1 MSYIKSKKIYLK
13 NHPEITES
21 WLQEKIIDEPEILG
35 LGEGLEVKDKERS
48 QPNGRLD
55 LLLKEEDMRFVVE
68 LQLGECDPDHIIR
81 IIEYWQVEQDR
92 FPDIEHYAVLVAE
105 DIITSRYWNILNLF
119 NRYGIPLIAIQL
131 DVRET
136 ENGFTLNFI
145 KVLDESPDDFEE
157 KEGVEFFDRYYWEK
171 KSNLEM
177 LSLVDR
183 SKDILKKFFPK
194 IDLKYNKSYIGI
206 KRDNRVDNFIKF
218 GLRKKYI
225 YFYFKE
231 NTVLDELIKN
241 SEYKKDFQ
249 KVRNN
254 RIGLK
259 INSKEDLEKKL
270 PVIEQIFKEAGGF
283 KEGIKQVA

>member
-1 MSYIKSKKIYLK
+1 M
-13 NHPEITES
+13 
-21 WLQEKIIDEPEILG
+21 
-35 LGEGLEVKDKERS
+35 GEGLEVKDKERS
-48 QPNGRLD
+48 QSNGRLD
-55 LLLKEEDMRFVVE
+55 LLLKEEDTRFVVE
-68 LQLGECDPDHIIR
+68 LQLGECDPGHIIR
-81 IIEYWQVEQDR
+81 TIEYWQVEQDR

-105 DIITSRYWNILNLF
+105 DIITSRYWNVLNLF
-119 NRYGIPLIAIQL
+119 NSYGIPLIAIQL

-145 KVLDESPDDFEE
+145 KVLDEPSDDSEE
-157 KEGVEFFDRYYWEK
+157 KEGVELFDRDYWGK
-171 KSNLEM
+171 KSNPEM

-183 SKDILKKFFPK
+183 LKDMLKKFFPK
-194 IDLKYNKSYIGI
+194 IDLKYNKYYIGI
-206 KRDNRVDNFIKF
+206 KRGNRPDNFIKF

-225 YFYFKE
+225 YFYFRE

-254 RIGLK
+254 KERVK

-283 KEGIKQVA
+283 KEDINR